1 MPRRKPGTPLEQL
14 RHIVDALC
22 EEPFESEAMDE
33 DVPSVRAK
41 TVRLA
46 LQNTN
51 EDTVHLLKEVIAF
64 EDAEHE
70 QERSERK
77 GEEKENHQQP
87 PDETLPS
94 EKK

>member
-1 MPRRKPGTPLEQL
+1 MPRRKTGTPLEQL

-22 EEPFESEAMDE
+22 EEPFEAEAMDE
-33 DVPSVRAK
+33 DVPGVRAK
-41 TVRLA
+41 AVRLA

-51 EDTVHLLKEVIAF
+51 EDTVRLLKEVIAF

-70 QERSERK
+70 QERFK
-77 GEEKENHQQP
+77 QP
-87 PDETLPS
+87 PDDTLSS